1 MVLKKNFPNQLFRL
15 AMITAEE
22 ILGKEGLNSVLNYIK
37 LQKFIDNYP
46 PDNLESDYASEDFTQ
61 LVAGYINILGEKGA
75 RSLLFRGGLRGF
87 EISYE
92 QFPALFHINGVEP
105 GKMSPDKMFDEFKR
119 IYQFIIDASIEM
131 YGDIYKF
138 YDCKE
143 GATLEVSPCIWC
155 VGIKTENPICFAQL
169 GYLYGVTR
177 WIFGKPVKV
186 EETECIASGDDKCKF
201 VIHRPE

>member
-1 MVLKKNFPNQLFRL
+1 MEFKKKLPNQMIRL
-15 AMITAEE
+15 ALITAEE
-22 ILGKEGLNSVLNYIK
+22 ILGKGGLNSVLNFTK

-46 PDNLESDYASEDFTQ
+46 PDDLGSDYESEDFTK
-61 LVAGYINILGEKGA
+61 LVSGLINIIGEKGA

-92 QFPALFHINGVEP
+92 HFKPLFHIDGVEP
-105 GKMSPDKMFDEFKR
+105 ERKSPDKMFDEFKR
-119 IYQFIIDASIEM
+119 IYQFIIDASVAM

-138 YDCKE
+138 YDCEE

-169 GYLYGVTR
+169 GYMHGVTR
-177 WIFGKPVKV
+177 WIFGEPVKI
-186 EETECIASGDDKCKF
+186 EETECIACGADKCKF
-201 VIHRPE
+201 VIHRPG